1 MLSHIVNIN
10 DSQKNYIDMLFGC
23 YKSLLRQSY
32 LLLVLPY
39 VLKIKVPE
47 KVKFQRE
54 QICFKGICP
63 ERIFV
68 YSKGICPERIFV
80 YSKGICHERIFVYHY
95 MIAPKKISYII
106 HIKDIMRVQKKIIST
121 SDIPNSFRLRASKRK

>member
-1 MLSHIVNIN
+1 MLSHIVSTN

-23 YKSLLRQSY
+23 DKSLLRQSY

-39 VLKIKVPE
+39 VLKIKVPQ

-54 QICFKGICP
+54 QILVQRNLPRKNFRISLYDCP

-68 YSKGICPERIFV
+68 YYTYQRYYES
-80 YSKGICHERIFVYHY
+80 
-95 MIAPKKISYII
+95 PKENYQYK
-106 HIKDIMRVQKKIIST
+106 
-121 SDIPNSFRLRASKRK
+121 